1 MSDLWKR
8 AQESAGGSCKFFLAC
23 LGHESL
29 HNYYRMN
36 FALMQYHKYSLAELE
51 DMLPFERELYVHMLV
66 QYLEEEKQRIESKKR
81 M

>member
-1 MSDLWKR
+1 M
-8 AQESAGGSCKFFLAC
+8 A

-29 HNYYRMN
+29 QNYYRMN

-66 QYLEEEKQRIESKKR
+66 QYLDEEKQRIESKKR
-81 M
+81 IRECLKDRVADQ